1 MIISKIKK
9 IYDTPEK
16 RTIIE
21 NFFSLSL
28 LKGAT
33 VIIPIIIIPFLI
45 QSIGLDLVGKL
56 ALILAISVYFNTVI
70 EFGFSYTGVREVAQN
85 NNDREKN
92 TKVFFDILYAK
103 VFLSI
108 ACVIGLIII
117 GMFNRW
123 VGENQYILFL
133 ALLQVAILSISPSW
147 FFQGVENMK
156 LIAIGEVLGKV
167 FSFLMILIYVKTKQ
181 DFILIF
187 YFYLIGQI
195 LSLCFYI
202 YAIKPYIYF
211 KSFNNFTIKE
221 VYYKLESSWNIF
233 INILAPNLYN
243 SYSYIVLAYFGNL
256 KYVAIYDI
264 SRKILNISEQG
275 INIVSKVFF
284 PTISRDIENHKLFLK
299 VILCLAL
306 LLALMNAFVA
316 YFLTN
321 FLVPINVNEVRTLL
335 YIQSIAPFIL
345 ALMVAYGLNYL
356 IPIGQ
361 DLILRNITLFCSLIG
376 FFIVTGLTYKFLA
389 IGALIGV
396 MLTWLLRFIL
406 CYHYASKISYNLK
419 AKKLINGGS

>member
-167 FSFLMILIYVKTKQ
+167 FSFLMIFKYCSAVFLWCSFCEA
-181 DFILIF
+181 FILFHVFSI
-187 YFYLIGQI
+187 I
-195 LSLCFYI
+195 
-202 YAIKPYIYF
+202 
-211 KSFNNFTIKE
+211 
-221 VYYKLESSWNIF
+221 
-233 INILAPNLYN
+233 PNLGF
-243 SYSYIVLAYFGNL
+243 LL
-256 KYVAIYDI
+256 KNAWFSSIKFQKNASQI
-264 SRKILNISEQG
+264 S
-275 INIVSKVFF
+275 V
-284 PTISRDIENHKLFLK
+284 
-299 VILCLAL
+299 
-306 LLALMNAFVA
+306 
-316 YFLTN
+316 
-321 FLVPINVNEVRTLL
+321 
-335 YIQSIAPFIL
+335 QSPL
-345 ALMVAYGLNYL
+345 G
-356 IPIGQ
+356 
-361 DLILRNITLFCSLIG
+361 
-376 FFIVTGLTYKFLA
+376 
-389 IGALIGV
+389 
-396 MLTWLLRFIL
+396 
-406 CYHYASKISYNLK
+406 
-419 AKKLINGGS
+419 